1 MPLSIGKALAAV
13 KQGMLTMSEC
23 GELLHASE
31 GKSSNFNPMSGH
43 ALQHSAM
50 VSPDSGGFRP
60 LLDKFHDRGML
71 SSTGQRNFNAKAP
84 AVDGVNQWGKAVK
97 VPGFGE
103 VTEVLTGSSHSQF
116 TDDQQAS
123 MLLLLS
129 LKSKAGLKALEAL
142 VADPS
147 DSLTITLG
155 APKGTQ
161 FNERQTSIT
170 ATKATWTQSKDKQS
184 FDLKMGKPTDAEL
197 NSTSNFVL
205 INRKDVG
212 SVVAIIRADGLGSD
226 ARLHIQTFYPQID
239 PMRDGASS
247 VESTKYPA
255 LDQSFL

>member
-1 MPLSIGKALAAV
+1 MPLKIGKALDAV
-13 KQGMLTMSEC
+13 RQSMLTMSEC
-23 GELLHASE
+23 GELLQASE
-31 GKSSNFNPMSGH
+31 GKSSNFNPVSGH

-50 VSPDSGGFRP
+50 VSPDAGSFRP

-84 AVDGVNQWGKAVK
+84 AIDGVNQWGKAVK

-103 VTEVLTGSSHSQF
+103 ITEVLTGASHSQF
-116 TDDQQAS
+116 TDDQQAA
-123 MLLLLS
+123 MLLLLA

-142 VADPS
+142 NADPS

-155 APKGTQ
+155 APRGTQ
-161 FNERQTSIT
+161 FNERMTSIT
-170 ATKATWTQSKDKQS
+170 AAKTSWSQSKDKTS
-184 FDLKMGKPTDAEL
+184 FELKTGKPTAAEL

-205 INRKDVG
+205 INRKDIG
-212 SVVAIIRADGLGSD
+212 SVVAIIRADGLGAD

-247 VESTKYPA
+247 LESTKYPA